1 MKILKKV
8 IAGVAALAIAAGG
21 ISFGALS
28 GKEVKALDVSD
39 YTETTIGSM
48 FSGTPVELSSS
59 TWNSKWVQLSE
70 NDMAEGYDWASAIAD
85 DEVYLKVTYSANEAG
100 AEVHDNGY
108 QWGLGE
114 WYTGD
119 VKATAGN
126 GDSPF
131 YADSLM
137 EADTYY
143 SAYKKLSEV
152 MAEIKITADDADQW
166 GQIGFNMQ
174 ANTGEGEP
182 VFTLK
187 SVEVVKLESKT
198 YYETVISTTEYPA
211 TTDIILNDGEDFD
224 SSSLTAD
231 AKLKIYLKT
240 TEGDSIA
247 SGWGIGQVGQGDKWW
262 DSTGKICDI
271 TSAGPNME
279 FTLTVPFSK
288 VPKGACVGM
297 KTWAEGSFITKISI
311 LDTKCPVSGV
321 AFAEDSYTFT
331 LSADGATPAQ
341 VTPVVTVSP
350 EEATNKDYTLTSA
363 DTKVAKIVDGKIVP
377 VGAGTTVITVK
388 TKDGGFTDT
397 CEIKVEAVKPT
408 SVALAAVPTDVKG
421 GDIVTLTATVT
432 PDNATDKTVVWSS
445 SDTEVATVDL
455 NGKVTFANVSGTKTV
470 TITAAAKADASV
482 KATVTFTV
490 EELVIENPVT
500 GVTIS
505 DETLELTKG
514 ETADLTATV
523 TPEDATLKTVTWESA
538 DETIATVDSDG
549 KVTATGIGTTTI
561 TVKTVDGAKTA
572 SCEVT
577 VNAPKATAVSVS
589 VDGEEIDKLDMTVGD
604 TVSLTATAEPD
615 DAVQSFTF
623 ATSDDTVVTVDE
635 EGVLTAVAAGTAT
648 ITVTADDVSTEIEVT
663 VTVKKDGSL
672 DVDATGEFKP
682 AIDMSNEAVVSAIK
696 NVLSEEQLAAI
707 EDGTAKVEITLDVT
721 NIDATVSQEDKDLIA
736 EAIESISG
744 DYIVM
749 NYLDIKFGANVDG
762 EVITISETDGL
773 ITVSVALDKAANGTY
788 KVVRIH
794 DGKADVIDS
803 ELSADG
809 TRLTFKT
816 DKFSTYAIIFA
827 DVASGDSTPTAL
839 IALILLAAAAV
850 IVTVSVSVKR
860 TAKQR

>member
-1 MKILKKV
+1 MKIFKKV
-8 IAGVAALAIAAGG
+8 IAGVAALAIAVSG
-21 ISFGALS
+21 ISLGALS
-28 GKEVKALDVSD
+28 GKEVKAAATKVAVVDDYVVDIPGTEIATLGTDLGFVGWSGDVKVQNLAQYKDYVGKALIMVEFTTEDGGQFYITDTSD
-39 YTETTIGSM
+39 WASSASWHNE
-48 FSGTPVELSSS
+48 SGITYAYFNEAMAENGIMINGDACAITSVKLVNCTVYEKLAVLGEDLGTVDWGGKIKIESDVFKALGEITLGDVAVRVDFTPGENGGQFYFTDTSNWTASS
-59 TWNSKWVQLSE
+59 TWYNDTVTSDAFLITDAIINNGCMMNGDNVAIDKVMLYGIKATGVALDNSTITFTKNSE
-70 NDMAEGYDWASAIAD
+70 GFDKDPITLNATVSPANAALKNIEWSSS
-85 DEVYLKVTYSANEAG
+85 DEKVATVDKNGKVTPIAVGTATVTAKIN
-100 AEVHDNGY
+100 D
-108 QWGLGE
+108 
-114 WYTGD
+114 T
-119 VKATAGN
+119 VKATC
-126 GDSPF
+126 
-131 YADSLM
+131 
-137 EADTYY
+137 
-143 SAYKKLSEV
+143 EV
-152 MAEIKITADDADQW
+152 N
-166 GQIGFNMQ
+166 IG
-174 ANTGEGEP
+174 E
-182 VFTLK
+182 LK
-187 SVEVVKLESKT
+187 
-198 YYETVISTTEYPA
+198 P
-211 TTDIILNDGEDFD
+211 
-224 SSSLTAD
+224 
-231 AKLKIYLKT
+231 
-240 TEGDSIA
+240 
-247 SGWGIGQVGQGDKWW
+247 
-262 DSTGKICDI
+262 
-271 TSAGPNME
+271 
-279 FTLTVPFSK
+279 
-288 VPKGACVGM
+288 
-297 KTWAEGSFITKISI
+297 
-311 LDTKCPVSGV
+311 
-321 AFAEDSYTFT
+321 
-331 LSADGATPAQ
+331 
-341 VTPVVTVSP
+341 
-350 EEATNKDYTLTSA
+350 
-363 DTKVAKIVDGKIVP
+363 TKV
-377 VGAGTTVITVK
+377 
-388 TKDGGFTDT
+388 
-397 CEIKVEAVKPT
+397 EIAT
-408 SVALAAVPTDVKG
+408 VPTDVKG
-421 GDIVTLTATVT
+421 GDSVTLTATVT
-432 PDNATDKTVVWSS
+432 PANALDKTVVWSS

-470 TITAAAKADASV
+470 TITAAANADASV

-490 EELVIENPVT
+490 EELVIDTPVT

-514 ETADLTATV
+514 ETADLTAAV

-538 DETIATVDSDG
+538 DESIATVDSDG

-604 TVSLTATAEPD
+604 TASLTATAEPD

-623 ATSDDTVVTVDE
+623 ATSDESVVTVDE

-682 AIDMSNEAVVSAIK
+682 TIDMSNEEVVSAIK

-707 EDGTAKVEITLDVT
+707 EDGTAKVEITLDVK
-721 NIDATVSQEDKDLIA
+721 NIDTTVTQADKDLIA

>member
-1 MKILKKV
+1 VDNSSAVFKN
-8 IAGVAALAIAAGG
+8 
-21 ISFGALS
+21 FDLS
-28 GKEVKALDVSD
+28 GADSIKIDAIVYNLN
-39 YTETTIGSM
+39 YG
-48 FSGTPVELSSS
+48 
-59 TWNSKWVQLSE
+59 WNSMQIYTNGDAWAQASYGGSE
-70 NDMAEGYDWASAIAD
+70 TS
-85 DEVYLKVTYSANEAG
+85 S
-100 AEVHDNGY
+100 
-108 QWGLGE
+108 
-114 WYTGD
+114 D
-119 VKATAGN
+119 VKLDATGEFTATVTLTP
-126 GDSPF
+126 DSDGYF
-131 YADSLM
+131 
-137 EADTYY
+137 E
-143 SAYKKLSEV
+143 
-152 MAEIKITADDADQW
+152 
-166 GQIGFNMQ
+166 IGF
-174 ANTGEGEP
+174 G
-182 VFTLK
+182 
-187 SVEVVKLESKT
+187 
-198 YYETVISTTEYPA
+198 Y
-211 TTDIILNDGEDFD
+211 
-224 SSSLTAD
+224 
-231 AKLKIYLKT
+231 
-240 TEGDSIA
+240 
-247 SGWGIGQVGQGDKWW
+247 
-262 DSTGKICDI
+262 
-271 TSAGPNME
+271 
-279 FTLTVPFSK
+279 
-288 VPKGACVGM
+288 
-297 KTWAEGSFITKISI
+297 
-311 LDTKCPVSGV
+311 
-321 AFAEDSYTFT
+321 
-331 LSADGATPAQ
+331 
-341 VTPVVTVSP
+341 
-350 EEATNKDYTLTSA
+350 TSA
-363 DTKVAKIVDGKIVP
+363 DAFTILSLDFYKGAELLGSLVGNTFYPNATLELSASSTTLKVGEVYTITTTNASTTP
-377 VGAGTTVITVK
+377 VKFTSDDTTVASVNANGVVTALGVGTANIKV
-388 TKDGGFTDT
+388 TDAFDNVSV
-397 CEIKVEAVKPT
+397 IKVKVEAIIPT
-408 SVALAAVPTDVKG
+408 GITLAAVSTDVKG
-421 GDIVTLTATVT
+421 GDIVNLTATVT
-432 PDNATDKTVVWSS
+432 PDNATDKTVLWSS
-445 SDTEVATVDL
+445 SDTAVATVDL

-505 DETLELTKG
+505 DETLVLTKG

-549 KVTATGIGTTTI
+549 KVTATGIGTTTV

-623 ATSDDTVVTVDE
+623 ATSDESVVTVDE

-682 AIDMSNEAVVSAIK
+682 TIDMSNEEVVSAIK

-721 NIDATVSQEDKDLIA
+721 NIDATVSQADKDLIA

-762 EVITISETDGL
+762 EVISIFETDGL

-809 TRLTFKT
+809 TRLTFRT

-827 DVASGDSTPTAL
+827 DVASGDSTPSAL
-839 IALILLAAAAV
+839 IALLVLAAAAV

-860 TAKQR
+860 TTKQR

>member
-1 MKILKKV
+1 MKKRISKRIV
-8 IAGVAALAIAAGG
+8 AGIATFAL
-21 ISFGALS
+21 ALS
-28 GKEVKALDVSD
+28 GIVAIGKLADVNAADKLGSEYNGAWAAYVSSNTEALQGADLTGVDSVKVHVCAIDLN
-39 YTETTIGSM
+39 YG
-48 FSGTPVELSSS
+48 
-59 TWNSKWVQLSE
+59 WNSMQIYTNGAAWVQKSYGASE
-70 NDMAEGYDWASAIAD
+70 TSSDVTLDATGEFTATVSLTPDSDGWFEIGFGYTAADAFIVEGI
-85 DEVYLKVTYSANEAG
+85 E
-100 AEVHDNGY
+100 
-108 QWGLGE
+108 
-114 WYTGD
+114 
-119 VKATAGN
+119 
-126 GDSPF
+126 F
-131 YADSLM
+131 YAGS
-137 EADTYY
+137 TY
-143 SAYKKLSEV
+143 L
-152 MAEIKITADDADQW
+152 
-166 GQIGFNMQ
+166 G
-174 ANTGEGEP
+174 
-182 VFTLK
+182 
-187 SVEVVKLESKT
+187 T
-198 YYETVISTTEYPA
+198 Y
-211 TTDIILNDGEDFD
+211 
-224 SSSLTAD
+224 
-231 AKLKIYLKT
+231 
-240 TEGDSIA
+240 
-247 SGWGIGQVGQGDKWW
+247 
-262 DSTGKICDI
+262 
-271 TSAGPNME
+271 
-279 FTLTVPFSK
+279 
-288 VPKGACVGM
+288 
-297 KTWAEGSFITKISI
+297 
-311 LDTKCPVSGV
+311 
-321 AFAEDSYTFT
+321 
-331 LSADGATPAQ
+331 ADGAFTQRKVESTVLGSEYSAAWASYVDNSSAVFKNFDLSGADSIKIDAIVYNLNYGWNNMQIYTNGDAWAQASYGGSETSSDVKLDATGEFTATVPLTPD
-341 VTPVVTVSP
+341 SDGYF
-350 EEATNKDYTLTSA
+350 EIGFGYTSA
-363 DTKVAKIVDGKIVP
+363 DAFTILSLDFYKGAELLGSLVGNTFYPNATLELSASSTTLKVGEVYTITTTNASTTP
-377 VGAGTTVITVK
+377 VKFTSDDTTVASVNANGVVTALGVGTANIKV
-388 TKDGGFTDT
+388 TDAFDNVSV
-397 CEIKVEAVKPT
+397 IKVKVEAIMPAGIT
-408 SVALAAVPTDVKG
+408 LAAVSTDVKG
-421 GDIVTLTATVT
+421 GDIVNLTATVT
-432 PDNATDKTVVWSS
+432 PDNATDKTVLWSS
-445 SDTEVATVDL
+445 SDTAVATVDL

-505 DETLELTKG
+505 DETLVLTKG

-549 KVTATGIGTTTI
+549 KVTATGIGTTTV

-623 ATSDDTVVTVDE
+623 ATSDESVVTVDE

-682 AIDMSNEAVVSAIK
+682 TIDMSNEEVVSAIK

-721 NIDATVSQEDKDLIA
+721 NIDATVSQADKDLIA

-762 EVITISETDGL
+762 EVISISETDGL

-809 TRLTFKT
+809 TRLTFRT

-827 DVASGDSTPTAL
+827 DVASGDSTPSAL
-839 IALILLAAAAV
+839 IALLVLAAAAV

>member
-1 MKILKKV
+1 MKIFKKV
-8 IAGVAALAIAAGG
+8 IAGVAALAIAVSG
-21 ISFGALS
+21 ISLGALS
-28 GKEVKALDVSD
+28 RKEVKAATTNAAVVDGYVVDIPGTEIATLGTDLGSVGWGGQLKVENLSQYEEYAGKALIEVTFTTTGGQFYIADTSNWNSD
-39 YTETTIGSM
+39 AVWHNE
-48 FSGTPVELSSS
+48 SGTVYAIF
-59 TWNSKWVQLSE
+59 TAA
-70 NDMAEGYDWASAIAD
+70 MAQNGIMINGAD
-85 DEVYLKVTYSANEAG
+85 
-100 AEVHDNGY
+100 
-108 QWGLGE
+108 
-114 WYTGD
+114 
-119 VKATAGN
+119 
-126 GDSPF
+126 
-131 YADSLM
+131 
-137 EADTYY
+137 
-143 SAYKKLSEV
+143 
-152 MAEIKITADDADQW
+152 
-166 GQIGFNMQ
+166 
-174 ANTGEGEP
+174 
-182 VFTLK
+182 
-187 SVEVVKLESKT
+187 
-198 YYETVISTTEYPA
+198 
-211 TTDIILNDGEDFD
+211 
-224 SSSLTAD
+224 
-231 AKLKIYLKT
+231 
-240 TEGDSIA
+240 
-247 SGWGIGQVGQGDKWW
+247 
-262 DSTGKICDI
+262 CDI
-271 TSAGPNME
+271 TSVKLINCVVYDELAVLGENLGDVDWSGAVKLNADVFDE
-279 FTLTVPFSK
+279 LGITLGDAVVKVDFTP
-288 VPKGACVGM
+288 
-297 KTWAEGSFITKISI
+297 
-311 LDTKCPVSGV
+311 
-321 AFAEDSYTFT
+321 T
-331 LSADGATPAQ
+331 LSWGGQFYFTDQTDWSASAVNYSSADNCAAFLVTDKIIENGCMMNGNGIAIDKVTLYGIKATGVTLDNSTIMFTKNSEGFDKEPITLNATVFPANATLKNMAWSSSDETVATVDENGK
-341 VTPVVTVSP
+341 VTPIAVGTAIVTAKINDTVKATC
-350 EEATNKDYTLTSA
+350 EVNIEALKP
-363 DTKVAKIVDGKIVP
+363 TKV
-377 VGAGTTVITVK
+377 
-388 TKDGGFTDT
+388 
-397 CEIKVEAVKPT
+397 EI
-408 SVALAAVPTDVKG
+408 AAVSTDVKG
-421 GDIVTLTATVT
+421 GDIVNLTATVT
-432 PDNATDKTVVWSS
+432 PDNATDKTVLWSS
-445 SDTEVATVDL
+445 SDTAVATVDL

-505 DETLELTKG
+505 DETLVLTKG

-549 KVTATGIGTTTI
+549 KVTATGIGTTTV

-623 ATSDDTVVTVDE
+623 ATSDESVVTVDE

-682 AIDMSNEAVVSAIK
+682 TIDMSNEEVVSAIK

-721 NIDATVSQEDKDLIA
+721 NIDATVSQADKDLIA

-762 EVITISETDGL
+762 EVISIFETDGL

-809 TRLTFKT
+809 TRLTFRT

-827 DVASGDSTPTAL
+827 DVASGDSTPSAL
-839 IALILLAAAAV
+839 IALLVLAAAAV

-860 TAKQR
+860 TTKQR